1 MPPEKETGW
10 ESEFPFLEMLLRTCT
25 YKTRMAILPYVS
37 PVPDTV
43 QGLHNYLLSVGMN
56 KQDGKTP
63 GKVASCQNWSQDN
76 VKINIFKI
84 RCRCCLSTDL
94 GGEYFPTFC

>member
-63 GKVASCQNWSQDN
+63 GKVARCQNWSQDN

-84 RCRCCLSTDL
+84 RCLCCLSTDL
-94 GGEYFPTFC
+94 GSEYFPTFC